1 MEQGFDTLQ
10 AVYGNIRD
18 AYTIVDRVGLSV
30 ELIPHLF
37 GSSNRFPT
45 GQRGIYAYWRVGA
58 GVVNPNA
65 ARVLVVKT

>member
-1 MEQGFDTLQ
+1 V

-18 AYTIVDRVGLSV
+18 AYSIIDRVGFRV

-37 GSSNRFPT
+37 SPSNNRPT
-45 GQRGIYAYWRVGA
+45 GQRGLYAYWRVGA

-65 ARVLVVKT
+65 ARVLVLGS